1 MEIEVRIDV
10 KTCDF
15 SGEQRQEV
23 ELTLSHDPMYRNHVL
38 MRFGNVYFSVP
49 TDELYAALYYVRE
62 EAHR

>member
-23 ELTLSHDPMYRNHVL
+23 ELTLRHDPMYRNHVL
-38 MRFGNVYFSVP
+38 LRLGDVYFTVP
-49 TDELYAALYYVRE
+49 IDELSAALYYFRE